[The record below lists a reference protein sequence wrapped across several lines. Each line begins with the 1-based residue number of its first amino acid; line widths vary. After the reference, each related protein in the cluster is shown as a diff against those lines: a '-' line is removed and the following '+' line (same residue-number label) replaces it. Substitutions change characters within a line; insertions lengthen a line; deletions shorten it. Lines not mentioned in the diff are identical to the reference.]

1 MKKKSPKTASAA
13 FIQFDEELNLE
24 PTERKAAQRRHQQIS
39 KDLTASSL
47 AETTFLQ
54 GSFARKT
61 MLKPLKDVDM
71 VVVLTENVAA
81 QLRHPGGPQRAMDMI
96 RDAIRGEFPDAE
108 FDPDEPAAHALQVV
122 FPDCSFTFDLVP
134 AYADPHGTEAVFI
147 ANREE
152 DCWEW
157 SNARTLNRVIRE
169 RNQQTDGQFVHQVRQ
184 LKSFK
189 SDHPVLDDT
198 DGLLWEA
205 LAYATVTARQP
216 HQQAVADTIQ
226 HAATALAGPVYDPTG
241 ADDLTA
247 KWTDTERSGFI
258 TAVSAAARNAAEA
271 RRLEDD
277 DEQDAAIEI
286 WHDVL
291 GDPFPESPPQSADE
305 ALRSLGGGSITSRG
319 RAVPSPRGNQPVR
332 PGRSWRQ
339 D

>member
-1 MKKKSPKTASAA
+1 MKNKPKTVGAA
-13 FIQFDEELNLE
+13 FNQFDEELNLD
-24 PTERKAAQRRHQQIS
+24 PAERKAAQRRHQQIS
-39 KDLTASSL
+39 KVLGAAGL

-71 VVVLTENVAA
+71 VIVLPEKVAA
-81 QLRHPGGPQRAMDMI
+81 QLRRPGGPQKAMDMV
-96 RDAIRGEFPDAE
+96 RHAVRQKFPDAK

-122 FPDCSFTFDLVP
+122 FPDCTFTFDLVP
-134 AYADPHGTEAVFI
+134 AYTDLDGTEAVFI

-157 SNARTLNRVIRE
+157 SNARRLNRVVSE

-189 SDHPVLDDT
+189 TYHPVLDDT

-205 LAYATVTARQP
+205 LAYATITTRQP
-216 HQQAVADTIQ
+216 HQQAVADTIR
-226 HAATALAGPVYDPTG
+226 HAATALAGPVYDPTEE
-241 ADDLTA
+241 DDLTA
-247 KWTDTERSGFI
+247 KWTDRERIAYI
-258 TAVSAAARNAAEA
+258 TAVSAAARDAAEA
-271 RRLEDD
+271 RRLEGD
-277 DEQDAAIEI
+277 DEHNAAIEI
-286 WHDVL
+286 WYDLL
-291 GDPFPESPPQSADE
+291 GDPFPPAPPQSADD

-319 RAVPSPRGNQPVR
+319 RAVPSQRGNQPVR

-339 D
+339 R